1 MRWAEIGIE
10 TTAQAQDAVAE
21 LLMENGCGGTAIS
34 GDAPVLV
41 KCYLPVDDRLEER
54 LLSIKARI
62 KDLPGF
68 GLEAGSGEITVRYAG
83 DEDWADA
90 WKQFFHTLRVGKRI
104 VIKPTWEEY
113 RPQLGDL
120 IIEIDPGMA
129 FGTGNHPTTQLCIE
143 LLEKYLKRRMVVVD
157 FGAGSGILALAA
169 AKLGASLVIAFDS
182 DELAV
187 QAARKNVMQNNL
199 EEAIE
204 VHRTDSPSFIT
215 RPADLVTANLI
226 AETIIA
232 QSQEL
237 ARLLKPGGI
246 LIASGIIQ
254 ERSAEVQQ
262 ALQNSGFEIVESPS
276 EGEWVAVVAR
286 KSQ

>member
-21 LLMENGCGGTAIS
+21 LLMESGCGGTAIS
-34 GDAPVLV
+34 GEAPVIV
-41 KCYLPVDDRLEER
+41 KCYLPVDDRLEQR
-54 LLSIKARI
+54 LLSIQARV
-62 KDLPGF
+62 KDLAGF
-68 GLEAGSGEITVRYAG
+68 GLEAGSGEITVKYAG
-83 DEDWADA
+83 DEDWAEA

-113 RPQLGDL
+113 RPQFGDL

-129 FGTGNHPTTQLCIE
+129 FGTGNHPTTQLCLE
-143 LLEKYLKRRMVVVD
+143 LLEKYLKRRSVVVD

-187 QAARKNVMQNNL
+187 QAARKNVVHNNL

-204 VHRTDSPSFIT
+204 VHQTDGPSFIGG
-215 RPADLVTANLI
+215 PVDLVAANLL
-226 AETIIA
+226 ARTIID

-237 ARLLKPGGI
+237 ARLLRTGGI
-246 LIASGIIQ
+246 LIATGIIQ

-262 ALQNSGFEIVESPS
+262 ALRDAGFEIVESPTS
-276 EGEWVAVVAR
+276 GEWVAVVA
-286 KSQ
+286 KKN

>member
-1 MRWAEIGIE
+1 LRWAEIGIE
-10 TTAQAQDAVAE
+10 TTVQAQDAVAN

-34 GDAPVLV
+34 GDAPVIV
-41 KCYLPVDDRLEER
+41 KCYLPVDDRLEQR
-54 LLSIKARI
+54 LLDIQTKV
-62 KDLPGF
+62 KDLAGF
-68 GLEAGSGEITVRYAG
+68 GLEAGSGEITVKYAG
-83 DEDWADA
+83 DEDWAEA

-113 RPQLGDL
+113 RPQFGDL

-129 FGTGNHPTTQLCIE
+129 FGTGNHPTTQLCLE
-143 LLEKYLKRRMVVVD
+143 LLEKYLKRRWVVVD
-157 FGAGSGILALAA
+157 FGTGSGVLALAA

-187 QAARKNVMQNNL
+187 QAARKNVMHNGL

-204 VHRTDSPSFIT
+204 VHRTDSPSFIGG
-215 RPADLVTANLI
+215 PVDLVTANLI
-226 AETIIA
+226 AQTIIA
-232 QSQEL
+232 QSPEL
-237 ARLLKPGGI
+237 ARLLRPGGV
-246 LIASGIIQ
+246 LIASGIIE

-262 ALQNSGFEIVESPS
+262 ALRDVGFEMLETPS
-276 EGEWVAVVAR
+276 EGEWVAVAAR